1 MMETA
6 SQGDGMANSDWSRQR
21 ELFEKVCDLP
31 QAQWRSRLEALTED
45 RAVIDEVMALLQAQ
59 TISFNRALGPLG
71 QLMATLP
78 EAELQVGD
86 RLGQWQL
93 VERLASGGMGT
104 VFVAERA
111 DHLFRQRVAIKLL
124 RGLADAGVANRLAE
138 ERRILAE
145 LEHPGIARLFD
156 GGTTPGGHPYLVMEY
171 VPGAPLDVQCE
182 CERLDL
188 HARVHH
194 CLRVCQAVQAAH
206 QRLVIHCDIKPS
218 NILMRDADS
227 PVLLDFGI
235 AQVLG
240 QGSSDPLA
248 FCTPAYASPEQ
259 LTGAS
264 LGVTSDVFSLGILL
278 TELLA
283 CEKAGRTVADR
294 DIPVSLPSELAGD
307 DCRWRN
313 KLHGDLDAIAAKA
326 CALSPQ
332 ARYASV
338 QELMSDL
345 TAWLDCR
352 PVAAVNGGWPY
363 RARRFLRRHAVAS
376 SIAAFGLVALVA
388 GLGVALWQGQQ
399 ARLQRDHALAE
410 SAKSRAVLEFMGGLF
425 ELADPQAARGRDVTA
440 GELLERGVQDMRG
453 RFAKQPEVRAE
464 LLGAMANA
472 RRGLG
477 LYDEALPLAEEAVA
491 LADRVGDP
499 ALRRNQALQRMRIL
513 HHLGR
518 YKDALAALDALAP
531 TLAGDGREA
540 QLARAT
546 ADYQRALALQADNQ
560 REAARTVYE
569 RAYRERSRLL
579 GPGDRATHEAAM
591 SLVSLHVLDRRM
603 DDAARLARATLA
615 QVRRSTSPRDP
626 LRADALGTLAM
637 VLANTGPLAEAEAL
651 RREEIALRTEVL
663 GADHPGTAGAI
674 NDLASTLFAQRRFD
688 EAADLFRRVLV
699 QRRAKFDP
707 AHPSIAT
714 VANNLAICE
723 LELGNATRGKP
734 LAEEALR
741 IRLAKYGTAHHTTA
755 TSLHTLGVIEL
766 ELGEP
771 AALQYLRRAVASWE
785 AAMGKDSSPLRTP
798 LRDLARAE
806 LVFGH
811 PDPACT
817 AANRAHALTRG
828 EDPTAEKAR
837 YVDAVLA
844 ACEWAG
850 GKREAEARLLA
861 GQRAL
866 LNDHWPA
873 TDLRIARLETVVQAA
888 RRLAR

>member
-1 MMETA
+1 MDEPA
-6 SQGDGMANSDWSRQR
+6 AREDDMANADWNRQR

-31 QAQWRSRLEALTED
+31 QTQWRSRLEALTDD

-124 RGLADAGVANRLAE
+124 RGLAADAGVASRLAE

-171 VPGAPLDVQCE
+171 VPGVPLDTHCE
-182 CERLDL
+182 RERLDL
-188 HARVHH
+188 HARVRH

-240 QGSSDPLA
+240 QGSIDPLA

-259 LTGAS
+259 LNGAS

-283 CEKAGRTVADR
+283 CEKVGRTATDR
-294 DIPVSLPSELAGD
+294 DVPVPLPSELAGD
-307 DCRWRN
+307 ECRWRS
-313 KLHGDLDAIAAKA
+313 KLYGDLDAIAAKA

-345 TAWLDCR
+345 TAWLDRR

-376 SIAAFGLVALVA
+376 TIAAFGLVGLVA
-388 GLGVALWQGQQ
+388 GLGAALWQGQQ

-425 ELADPQAARGRDVTA
+425 ELADPEAARGREVTA
-440 GELLERGVQDMRG
+440 RELLGRGIERMRG
-453 RFAKQPEVRAE
+453 QFEDRPEVRAE
-464 LLGAMANA
+464 LLGAMADA
-472 RRGLG
+472 QRGLG
-477 LYDEALPLAEEAVA
+477 RYDEALSLASEASR
-491 LADRVGDP
+491 LASQVGN
-499 ALRRNQALQRMRIL
+499 AAMYRAQELARARLL
-513 HHLGR
+513 HQLGR
-518 YKDALAALDALAP
+518 YPESLAVLGALQPRLLADDRD
-531 TLAGDGREA
+531 TRLA
-540 QLARAT
+540 QAT
-546 ADYQRALALQADNQ
+546 ATHLRGLALQTLNRRD
-560 REAARTVYE
+560 EARVAYE
-569 RAYRERSRLL
+569 SAYRLRMQLL
-579 GPGDRATHEAAM
+579 GAGDRRTQEIAM
-591 SLVSLHVLDRRM
+591 SLVSLHVLEGRM
-603 DDAARLARATLA
+603 DDAEDLARTTLA
-615 QVRRSTSPRDP
+615 NVRRTASPRDP
-626 LRADALGTLAM
+626 LRARALEGLAM

-651 RREEIALRTEVL
+651 RREELALRAQIF
-663 GADHPGTAGAI
+663 GAEHPGTVGAA
-674 NDLASTLFAQRRFD
+674 NDLASTLYAQRRFG
-688 EAADLFRRVLV
+688 EAAVLFRHVLAM
-699 QRRAKFDP
+699 RRKQFGNE
-707 AHPSIAT
+707 HPGVAT
-714 VANNLAICE
+714 VANNLALCE
-723 LELGNATRGKP
+723 LELGRAAEGQA
-734 LAEEALR
+734 LAEEAMR
-741 IRLAKYGTAHHTTA
+741 IRLAKYGPNHHATA
-755 TSLHTLGVIEL
+755 TSLHTLGAIEL
-766 ELGEP
+766 DRGD
-771 AALQYLRRAVASWE
+771 AKALDHLQQSVDSWE
-785 AAMGKDSSPLRTP
+785 AAMGAGTRSAATA
-798 LRDLARAE
+798 LRDLARAKV
-806 LVFGH
+806 VFGKSD
-811 PDPACT
+811 PGCETAESAYALTAKASDDPAKL
-817 AANRAHALTRG
+817 AYAGVIR
-828 EDPTAEKAR
+828 
-837 YVDAVLA
+837 A
-844 ACEWAG
+844 ACAV
-850 GKREAEARLLA
+850 
-861 GQRAL
+861 
-866 LNDHWPA
+866 
-873 TDLRIARLETVVQAA
+873 TA
-888 RRLAR
+888 RRPGADAALEAAQANLRRLDGGDIRLRRAAEVARAAYRRGPG